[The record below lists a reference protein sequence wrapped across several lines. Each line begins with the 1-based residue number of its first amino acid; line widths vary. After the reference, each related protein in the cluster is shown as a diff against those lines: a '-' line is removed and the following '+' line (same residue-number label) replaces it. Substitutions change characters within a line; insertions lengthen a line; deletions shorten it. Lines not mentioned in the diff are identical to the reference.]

1 MIEKLKKIKEKYEEL
16 TKELIDPNVLA
27 DMSVWQ
33 KKSKEQ
39 AELTPI
45 VEKYDEYVKV
55 QNDMNDAEE
64 MMKTET
70 DADMLAMLNDEFY
83 SGKDKLKQIEE
94 ELKILL
100 LPKDENDEGNVII
113 EIRAGVGGDEAGIFA
128 GDLFRMYT
136 MYADRNRFKVEVLD
150 EESAEGGIIKQVNF
164 MVTGKG
170 AYAKFKFES
179 GVHRVQRVPV
189 TESSGRIHTSAATV
203 AVLPEAKDVK
213 IEINEKD
220 LQIDYYRAGGAGGQ
234 HVNKTESAIRI
245 THLPTG
251 IIVACQDERS
261 QGKNKEKAMNWLKS
275 KLYDYYQSQEDSEY
289 AEKRKLQVGS
299 GDRSEKIRTY
309 NYPQSRVTDHRINMT
324 IYSLENFMNG
334 DIGDMVQALT
344 VADQQAKLAN
354 IEEK

>member
-1 MIEKLKKIKEKYEEL
+1 MIERLKKIKEKFEEL
-16 TKELIDPNVLA
+16 TKELIDPDVLA

-39 AELTPI
+39 SDLAPI
-45 VEKYDEYVKV
+45 VEKYDEYLKV
-55 QNDMNDAEE
+55 EGDMKDAEE
-64 MMKTET
+64 MLKTET
-70 DADMLAMLNDEFY
+70 DPDMVAMLNDEFY
-83 SGKDKLKQIEE
+83 SGKDKLKTIEE

-113 EIRAGVGGDEAGIFA
+113 EIRAGVGGEEAGIFA
-128 GDLFRMYT
+128 GDLFRMYN
-136 MYADRNRFKVEVLD
+136 MYADRNRFKVEILD
-150 EESAEGGIIKQVNF
+150 ENSDGAGAIKEVSF

-203 AVLPEAKDVK
+203 AVLPEAKNVQ

-289 AEKRKLQVGS
+289 AERRKSQVGS

-324 IYSLENFMNG
+324 IYSLETFMNG

-344 VADQQAKLAN
+344 VADQQAKLAS
-354 IEEK
+354 IEE

>member
-1 MIEKLKKIKEKYEEL
+1 MIERLKKVKEKYEEL
-16 TKELIDPNVLA
+16 TKDLVNPDVLA

-39 AELTPI
+39 SELTPI

-55 QNDMNDAEE
+55 KNDMSDAEE
-64 MMKTET
+64 MLKTEK
-70 DADMLAMLNDEFY
+70 DADMVAMLESEFY
-83 SGKDKLKQIEE
+83 DGKEKLKTIEE

-100 LPKDENDEGNVII
+100 LPKDENDEGNVIV

-128 GDLFRMYT
+128 GDLYRMYT
-136 MYADRNRFKVEVLD
+136 MFADRNRFKVEVLD

-170 AYAKFKFES
+170 AYAKFKYES

-203 AVLPEAKDVK
+203 AVLPEAKNVQ

-245 THLPTG
+245 THIPTG

-289 AEKRKLQVGS
+289 AEKRKMQVGT

-324 IYSLENFMNG
+324 LYSLENFMNG

-344 VADQQAKLAN
+344 VADQQAKLAQSQ
-354 IEEK
+354 E

>member
-150 EESAEGGIIKQVNF
+150 
-164 MVTGKG
+164 
-170 AYAKFKFES
+170 
-179 GVHRVQRVPV
+179 
-189 TESSGRIHTSAATV
+189 
-203 AVLPEAKDVK
+203 
-213 IEINEKD
+213 
-220 LQIDYYRAGGAGGQ
+220 
-234 HVNKTESAIRI
+234 
-245 THLPTG
+245 
-251 IIVACQDERS
+251 
-261 QGKNKEKAMNWLKS
+261 
-275 KLYDYYQSQEDSEY
+275 
-289 AEKRKLQVGS
+289 
-299 GDRSEKIRTY
+299 
-309 NYPQSRVTDHRINMT
+309 
-324 IYSLENFMNG
+324 
-334 DIGDMVQALT
+334 
-344 VADQQAKLAN
+344 
-354 IEEK
+354 

>member
-1 MIEKLKKIKEKYEEL
+1 MIERLKKIKERFEEL
-16 TKELIDPNVLA
+16 TKDLIDPDVLA
-27 DMSVWQ
+27 DISVWQ

-39 AELTPI
+39 SDLAPI

-55 QNDMNDAEE
+55 QNDMKDAEE

-70 DADMLAMLNDEFY
+70 DQEMLAMLNDEFY
-83 SGKDKLKQIEE
+83 GGKDRLKQIEE

-100 LPKDENDEGNVII
+100 LPKDENDEGNVIV

-170 AYAKFKFES
+170 AYAKFKYES

-275 KLYDYYQSQEDSEY
+275 KLYDFYQSQEDSEY
-289 AEKRKLQVGS
+289 AEKRKMQVGS

-324 IYSLENFMNG
+324 IYSLETFMNG
-334 DIGDMVQALT
+334 DISEMVQALT
-344 VADQQAKLAN
+344 VADQQAKLAK
-354 IEEK
+354 IEE

>member
-1 MIEKLKKIKEKYEEL
+1 MIERLKKIKERFNEL
-16 TKELIDPNVLA
+16 TKDLIDPNVLA

-39 AELTPI
+39 SDLAPI
-45 VEKYDEYVKV
+45 VEKYDEYEKTE
-55 QNDMNDAEE
+55 NDMKDAEE
-64 MMKTET
+64 MLKNET
-70 DADMLAMLNDEFY
+70 DPDMVAMLNDEY
-83 SGKDKLKQIEE
+83 YNGKEKLKKIEE

-100 LPKDENDEGNVII
+100 LPKDENDEGNVIV
-113 EIRAGVGGDEAGIFA
+113 EIRAGVGGDEAGLFA

-136 MYADRNRFKVEVLD
+136 MFADRNHFKVEVLD
-150 EESAEGGIIKQVNF
+150 EDSGENGVIKQVNF

-170 AYAKFKFES
+170 AYAKFKYES

-203 AVLPEAKDVK
+203 AVLPEAKNVQ

-220 LQIDYYRAGGAGGQ
+220 LQIDYYRSGGAGGQ

-245 THLPTG
+245 THIPTG
-251 IIVACQDERS
+251 IVVQCQDERS

-275 KLYDYYQSQEDSEY
+275 KLYDYYQSQADSAY
-289 AEKRKLQVGS
+289 AEKRKSQVGN
-299 GDRSEKIRTY
+299 GDRCEKIRTY

-334 DIGDMVQALT
+334 DIGEMVEALT
-344 VADQQAKLAN
+344 IADQQAKLAA
-354 IEEK
+354 IED